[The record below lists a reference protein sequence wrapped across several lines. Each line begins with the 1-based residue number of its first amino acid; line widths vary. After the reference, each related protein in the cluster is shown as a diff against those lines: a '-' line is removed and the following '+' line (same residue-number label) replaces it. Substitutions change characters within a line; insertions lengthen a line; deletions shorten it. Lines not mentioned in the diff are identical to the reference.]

1 MLYVYFPAHVHVHSI
16 SFSLYRCLEL
26 DPTNLQALMGLAVS
40 YTNESL
46 QSKVK
51 RLRPEMRPGMR
62 PEMRLGMRPG
72 MRLGMRLGMRP
83 GLGVKY
89 VLITFCYIFCVFVIT
104 LYFINKTYLNVHVS
118 KVQLQ
123 CNATHQY

>member
-1 MLYVYFPAHVHVHSI
+1 
-16 SFSLYRCLEL
+16 
-26 DPTNLQALMGLAVS
+26 MGLAVS

-62 PEMRLGMRPG
+62 
-72 MRLGMRLGMRP
+72 LGMRLGMRP

-89 VLITFCYIFCVFVIT
+89 VLITFRYIFCVFVLT

-123 CNATHQY
+123 CNATHHY